1 LTDDTAAIQAAIDF
15 VMYRAQ
21 SNGGRVRIPAGTY
34 KTTDCLHLGY
44 GTNARSVVLEGEG
57 YNFRGER
64 QFCGT
69 TIRPTFSDRPA
80 INIQGAR
87 GTVVR
92 GLSIIGVLKRYI
104 ESNRLGS
111 FEPAP
116 TVDDT
121 NPATWHDPSA
131 HANQDARYAPYAG
144 VAIDAYGGARPATSY
159 PDVSYPSFLGKV
171 AQYNKGAS
179 SDVLIEDVYIAGFA
193 VGIANQPC
201 DYDGNGDFT
210 SIRRCYIELCKWGI
224 SVGNTQSRN
233 VHIDGLEA
241 CFVYAVLTNRRHGKQ
256 LGKFGGAVIDLSCF
270 ALINIVDFG
279 GFYPQPITFINL
291 YAESLW
297 RIGSIV
303 SASHNEGSITFLNC
317 EFYFHNQ
324 TDTRGVPTH
333 IVDGGGSG
341 PIDLRFVGSVFSAY
355 PSVVAIAPLAPVF
368 DGCFFR
374 NENRTSLWQKFA
386 HNALAGGLVTTRF
399 EHARGQGRI
408 KVSYYDLDTGSVGAT
423 PIWTG
428 PAQTKATRN
437 ICTSVYASEILAAD
451 DKSAPAVR
459 MPLLADPTTNVVV
472 KTALSAISLSNKTLT
487 LTFTARAEWEFYRTG
502 PLPGDVIWDDNSGS
516 VFFVYSR
523 SALTVRA
530 ELQNNY
536 RSNGAG
542 GYNTITPFSTETGN
556 LYVVNSRVYTPRYY
570 LRGDTAAASAIIT
583 NVARDD
589 GYAAWFDP
597 QIATNDY
604 VWVSDRH
611 DNWVSPTAALI
622 RARDQ
627 AAGTITLAGST
638 GMRTQTRRRLDLF
651 IRQPPAN
658 V

>member
-1 LTDDTAAIQAAIDF
+1 
-15 VMYRAQ
+15 MYTAQ
-21 SNGGRVRIPAGTY
+21 SNGGRVRLPAGTY
-34 KTTDCLHLGY
+34 KTSDCLHLGY
-44 GTNARSVVLEGEG
+44 GTSFRSVVLEGEG
-57 YNFRGER
+57 YNYRGEP

-69 TIRPTFSDRPA
+69 TIKPTFSDRPA
-80 INIQGAR
+80 INIQGGR

-111 FEPAP
+111 FDPAP

-121 NPATWHDPSA
+121 NPATWHDPGA

-144 VAIDAYGGARPATSY
+144 IAIDAYSGARPATPY
-159 PDVSYPSFLGKV
+159 PDVSYPSFLGTV
-171 AQYNKGAS
+171 SQYGKSES

-193 VGIANQPC
+193 VGVTNQPC
-201 DYDGNGDFT
+201 DHDGNGDFT
-210 SIRRCYIELCKWGI
+210 SIHRCQIEFCKWGI

-233 VHIDGLEA
+233 VHIQGLEA
-241 CFVYAVLTNRRHGKQ
+241 SYVYTVLTNRRHGKQ
-256 LGKFGGAVIDLSCF
+256 MGKFGGAVIDLSCF

-279 GFYPQPITFINL
+279 SFYPQPVTFINL

-303 SASHNEGSITFLNC
+303 SASRNEGTITFLNC
-317 EFYFHNQ
+317 EFNFHNQ
-324 TDTRGVPTH
+324 SDIRGVPTYV
-333 IVDGGGSG
+333 VDGGGHA
-341 PIDLRFVGSVFSAY
+341 PMDLRFVGSVFSAY

-374 NENRTSLWQKFA
+374 NENRISLWQKFA

-408 KVSYYDLDTGSVGAT
+408 KVSYYDLDTGSVGAI

-459 MPLLADPTTNVVV
+459 TPFLADPTTNAVA
-472 KTALSAISLSNKTLT
+472 KTSLSAISLSNKTLT
-487 LTFTARAEWEFYRTG
+487 LTFRARADWQFYRDG
-502 PLPGDVIWDDNSGS
+502 PLPGDVIWDDDSGS

-523 SALTVRA
+523 SALTVLA

-536 RSNGAG
+536 RGNGAG
-542 GYNTITPFSTETGN
+542 RYSTLAAFSPKTGN
-556 LYVVNSRVYTPRYY
+556 LYFVNSRVYTPENY
-570 LRGDTAAASAIIT
+570 LRGDTAVASATIT

-589 GYAAWFDP
+589 GHATWFDA
-597 QIATNDY
+597 QIAANDY

-611 DNWVSPTAALI
+611 DNWVSPTVALI
-622 RARDQ
+622 RTRDQ

-638 GMRTQTRRRLDLF
+638 GMRTQSRRRLDLF
-651 IRQPPAN
+651 IRQPPAK